1 VSKLISINILQ
12 DNVILTTD
20 TTICFNTTKQ
30 LRTQPALSFCW
41 FPSTYL
47 NDPRVPNPITSA
59 PVPITYYFTA
69 EMMGTNLII
78 NGNFSGGNIGFTSGY
93 HYAPNNITEGEY
105 FVGPSPK
112 AWNAALSSCTDHTT
126 GNADMLLVNGSPV
139 PDINVWKQTVP
150 VTPNTNYAF
159 SSWIQALYT
168 PNPAK
173 LSFSINGSDI
183 GNLITTSLPTCTWTQ
198 FYTTW
203 NSGNNTS
210 AVISIANKNTEIQ
223 DNDFALDDI
232 SFAPVYIKRD
242 SVKITIDTPM
252 VRTLTDTATCK
263 GTPVQLTSTGAVQY
277 SWSPASG
284 LHSASVSNPIAT
296 PADTTR
302 YIVTGTNANGCT
314 AKDTVMVFV
323 RKLPVIS
330 KSANDTICLNQSI
343 QLIASGGTGYSWSP
357 AITLNNAGISN
368 PVATP
373 AATTTY
379 TVVVTGTNKC
389 VNSDSVKI
397 SIKPAQPF
405 NVSPGIATCLNGKAQ
420 LNAGGGTSY
429 LWSPAA
435 LLNSAVI
442 ANPVATVA
450 SNTLFTVIIK
460 DDVCNLADTLF
471 TNVTTDLA
479 LPNIA
484 AAKSNDMDCVFNSVQ
499 LSVTGADVY
508 VWTPATDLS
517 SAVIAN
523 PVASPVVTRQY
534 KVVGTN
540 SISNCS
546 SSDTITV
553 FVKAPAAPKSYIP
566 DAFTPNGD
574 GTNDCFKVIDFA
586 SAKTV
591 EVIIY
596 NRYGNLVFQT
606 KNPAECWDGKY
617 KGQPS
622 EPGNYVYFIR
632 VINDCGEE
640 VKKGNLLLLR

>member
-1 VSKLISINILQ
+1 
-12 DNVILTTD
+12 
-20 TTICFNTTKQ
+20 
-30 LRTQPALSFCW
+30 
-41 FPSTYL
+41 
-47 NDPRVPNPITSA
+47 
-59 PVPITYYFTA
+59 
-69 EMMGTNLII
+69 
-78 NGNFSGGNIGFTSGY
+78 
-93 HYAPNNITEGEY
+93 
-105 FVGPSPK
+105 
-112 AWNAALSSCTDHTT
+112 
-126 GNADMLLVNGSPV
+126 
-139 PDINVWKQTVP
+139 
-150 VTPNTNYAF
+150 
-159 SSWIQALYT
+159 
-168 PNPAK
+168 
-173 LSFSINGSDI
+173 
-183 GNLITTSLPTCTWTQ
+183 
-198 FYTTW
+198 
-203 NSGNNTS
+203 
-210 AVISIANKNTEIQ
+210 
-223 DNDFALDDI
+223 
-232 SFAPVYIKRD
+232 
-242 SVKITIDTPM
+242 
-252 VRTLTDTATCK
+252 
-263 GTPVQLTSTGAVQY
+263 
-277 SWSPASG
+277 
-284 LHSASVSNPIAT
+284 
-296 PADTTR
+296 
-302 YIVTGTNANGCT
+302 
-314 AKDTVMVFV
+314 MVFV

-357 AITLNNAGISN
+357 AFTLNIAGISN

-379 TVVVTGTNKC
+379 TVVVTGANKC

-405 NVSPGIATCLNGKAQ
+405 TVSPGIATCINGKAQ

-429 LWSPAA
+429 LWSPSA
-435 LLNSAVI
+435 LLNNAAI

-508 VWTPATDLS
+508 IWTPATDLS

-540 SISNCS
+540 SITNCS

-553 FVKAPAAPKSYIP
+553 FVKAPTAPKSYIP

-574 GTNDCFKVIDFA
+574 GTNDCFKVVDFA
-586 SAKTV
+586 TAKTV

-606 KNPAECWDGKY
+606 KNPMECWDGKY
-617 KGQPS
+617 RGRTS

-640 VKKGNLLLLR
+640 IKKGNLLLLR